1 MIKLF
6 SNGCS
11 FNTTRPV
18 DGVDTFVTDIIAKHF
33 NLELHNLAMGG
44 RGNDRIS
51 FSTKAWFEQF
61 GTENTFAVIGW
72 SSMHRNDYVTN
83 DGWKKGRIPGSE
95 LTWRTWKTLDNVSFI
110 QKQKGWDI
118 EANAVMSFLDNVF
131 DLQNYFERKNI
142 PYIMYN
148 ALPNSFD
155 TDLKDF
161 QIIKN
166 SIDMNKFFQP
176 NISHYEYV
184 LDKKLVVSPNDPHP
198 SAEGHQQFADM
209 IIQYITDN
217 KIL

>member
-1 MIKLF
+1 
-6 SNGCS
+6 
-11 FNTTRPV
+11 
-18 DGVDTFVTDIIAKHF
+18 
-33 NLELHNLAMGG
+33 
-44 RGNDRIS
+44 
-51 FSTKAWFEQF
+51 
-61 GTENTFAVIGW
+61 
-72 SSMHRNDYVTN
+72 
-83 DGWKKGRIPGSE
+83 
-95 LTWRTWKTLDNVSFI
+95 
-110 QKQKGWDI
+110 
-118 EANAVMSFLDNVF
+118 
-131 DLQNYFERKNI
+131 
-142 PYIMYN
+142 MYN

>member
-11 FNTTRPV
+11 FNTPRPV

-118 EANAVMSFLDNVF
+118 EANAVMNFLDNVF